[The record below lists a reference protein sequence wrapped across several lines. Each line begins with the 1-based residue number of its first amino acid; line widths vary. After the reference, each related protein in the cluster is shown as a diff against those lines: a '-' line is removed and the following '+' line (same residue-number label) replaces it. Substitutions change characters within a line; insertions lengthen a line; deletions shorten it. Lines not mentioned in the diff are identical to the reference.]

1 MKEDKPYSGVLLQMG
16 RSVQPVNDPPQKS
29 KSNHRAVQ
37 SGFPN
42 STF

>member
-1 MKEDKPYSGVLLQMG
+1 MKEDVPYSGVLLQMG
-16 RSVQPVNDPPQKS
+16 RSVEAINDPPLKS
-29 KSNHRAVQ
+29 KCNHRAVV